1 MCFFL
6 VLGIENDDC
15 DFRLEGVAVGGDLYI
30 SFGIL
35 GSVDS
40 PGAGSREAAEVPHDP
55 ESLGRLHIVGVALS
69 LRPEGSVAAAG
80 FAAGINPPEMPGVH
94 VRNSQ
99 GVMDYTC
106 NAESTSHAHVFLV
119 TSKIIDFG
127 FPEFLAGFVDFGI
140 SRRVSAVFVR
150 PKNIGV
156 FQGGGIVEEGFFV
169 IGESVPVDGF
179 GLMPVVSR
187 VGPR

>member
-1 MCFFL
+1 M
-6 VLGIENDDC
+6 
-15 DFRLEGVAVGGDLYI
+15 
-30 SFGIL
+30 
-35 GSVDS
+35 
-40 PGAGSREAAEVPHDP
+40 
-55 ESLGRLHIVGVALS
+55 
-69 LRPEGSVAAAG
+69 RPEGSVAATG

-99 GVMDYTC
+99 GVMDYAC

-150 PKNIGV
+150 PKNVRV
-156 FQGGGIVEEGFFV
+156 FQGGRVVEESFFV
-169 IGESVPVDGF
+169 IGESVPVNSFGANDFDARGIEGGAKVVADPTCQFIGF
-179 GLMPVVSR
+179 VVVVAGAVGLVLR
-187 VGPR
+187 RNCI